1 MSEISY
7 NDNYLLKDP
16 QLGDVCFING
26 KSSYDFNADLIDY
39 EPVQLTI
46 TSDLIKK
53 IGKNSYIINQYN
65 NNDNGVTLRFYVGG
79 TTKQQAQVNYNMLIR
94 ELQKDIVTIVIS
106 DTEFEYVG
114 ILKSVNV
121 VDTKVPF
128 YYLIEAT
135 LVAIKRLPA
144 KLLQFDEWDEEN
156 GEVIDNDGVIESGLM
171 IAINNDLTNEEIEVG
186 LYEIGSDSPYYTMSI
201 TNADE
206 YSYHVIDGFN
216 GRILRGTAPEGIFLD
231 SNDEEFQTYQNNFA
245 NTILYDFPRLIVGQT
260 EIHITGGID
269 KVILKTYPL
278 FLV

>member
-79 TTKQQAQVNYNMLIR
+79 TTKQQAQVNYNILIR

-144 KLLQFDEWDEEN
+144 KILQFDEWDEEN

-171 IAINNDLTNEEIEVG
+171 IAINNDLTSEEIEVE

-216 GRILRGTAPEGIFLD
+216 GKILRGTTPEGIFLD

-260 EIHITGGID
+260 EIHITGGIN

>member
-79 TTKQQAQVNYNMLIR
+79 TTKQQAQVNYNILIR

-156 GEVIDNDGVIESGLM
+156 GEIIDNDGVIESGLM

-216 GRILRGTAPEGIFLD
+216 GKILRGTTPEGIFLD
-231 SNDEEFQTYQNNFA
+231 LNDEEFQTYQNNFA

>member
-79 TTKQQAQVNYNMLIR
+79 TTKQQAQVNYNVLIR

-171 IAINNDLTNEEIEVG
+171 IAINNDLTSEEIEVG
-186 LYEIGSDSPYYTMSI
+186 LYEIGSDTPYYTMSI

-216 GRILRGTAPEGIFLD
+216 GRVLRGTALEGIFLD

-245 NTILYDFPRLIVGQT
+245 NTVLYDFPRLIVGQT